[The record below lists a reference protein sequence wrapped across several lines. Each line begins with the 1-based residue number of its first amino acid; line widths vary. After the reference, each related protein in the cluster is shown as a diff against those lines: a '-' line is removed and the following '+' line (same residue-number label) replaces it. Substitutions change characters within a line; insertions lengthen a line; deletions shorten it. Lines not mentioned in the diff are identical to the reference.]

1 MKVLLNFCL
10 QHIHNLIINLSQQ
23 KYDVMMWSDVSS
35 CSVQWCFGSFGFC
48 ISDKQGNMLHFKN
61 CILIYLD
68 FADIIAIMV
77 CNFFPQHLAKN
88 CSWLMDAEIWI
99 NFFQSAVFEGPC
111 SSTSTLAW
119 PLAAVTGERNWMGKG
134 KWDMFSFSTPPCCP
148 WQPLPLPLLLK
159 WQADSGPNI
168 SPCPMGWL
176 SSLFHKHTWELST
189 PFLSLPL
196 NIII

>member
-1 MKVLLNFCL
+1 VPGFCRLTVLCVVLFGQCNMRSLQVNLEKYQTTANPFALINPAPGMKVLLNFCL

-77 CNFFPQHLAKN
+77 CIFSPQHLAKN

-99 NFFQSAVFEGPC
+99 NFFSVC
-111 SSTSTLAW
+111 SLW
-119 PLAAVTGERNWMGKG
+119 R
-134 KWDMFSFSTPPCCP
+134 
-148 WQPLPLPLLLK
+148 
-159 WQADSGPNI
+159 
-168 SPCPMGWL
+168 
-176 SSLFHKHTWELST
+176 SL
-189 PFLSLPL
+189 
-196 NIII
+196 